1 MSVKLRTSAVTIITS
16 QKLLARGRVPH
27 EIGRV
32 ADEKPR
38 KYSVLVAD
46 DSEDDRFFIER
57 ALRYSTRLQLVG
69 AVPDGAEAI
78 KYLDGQGVYGDRQLW
93 PFPNLFLLDLK
104 MPLKTGFEVLEWLQ
118 KQDFPQF
125 KVVVLSNSALEQDIT
140 RVRNLG
146 VEAFHTKS
154 EKFTELLEVIKS
166 LENYLLG
173 PETAR

>member
-1 MSVKLRTSAVTIITS
+1 MSGKMQSRRRVNKLVEKILACGRTT
-16 QKLLARGRVPH
+16 H

-32 ADEKPR
+32 ADEKNK

-69 AVPDGAEAI
+69 AVADGAEAI

-93 PFPNLFLLDLK
+93 PFPDLFLLDLK
-104 MPLKTGFEVLEWLQ
+104 MPLKNGFEVLEWLQ
-118 KQDFPQF
+118 MQDFPQF
-125 KVVVLSNSALEQDIT
+125 KVVVLTSSALEQDIA

-146 VEAFHTKS
+146 VEAFHSKS
-154 EKFTELLEVIKS
+154 AKFTELLDVVKS

>member
-1 MSVKLRTSAVTIITS
+1 MSGKMRRWRLVINLRK
-16 QKLLARGRVPH
+16 KLLAPGRGPH

-32 ADEKPR
+32 ADEKNK
-38 KYSVLVAD
+38 KYSVLIAD

-69 AVPDGAEAI
+69 AVADGAEAI

-93 PFPNLFLLDLK
+93 PFPDLFLLDLK

-125 KVVVLSNSALEQDIT
+125 KVVVLSNSALEPDIA
-140 RVRNLG
+140 RVRTLG

-154 EKFTELLEVIKS
+154 EKFTELLDVVKS

>member
-1 MSVKLRTSAVTIITS
+1 MR
-16 QKLLARGRVPH
+16 H

-32 ADEKPR
+32 AGDKDR
-38 KYSVLVAD
+38 KYSVLIAD

-57 ALRYSTRLQLVG
+57 ALRYSTRLHLVG

-93 PFPNLFLLDLK
+93 PFPDLFLLDLK
-104 MPLKTGFEVLEWLQ
+104 MPLKNGFEVLEWLQ
-118 KQDFPQF
+118 HKNFPQF
-125 KVVVLSNSALEQDIT
+125 KVVVLTSSALEQDIA
-140 RVRNLG
+140 RVRSLG

-154 EKFTELLEVIKS
+154 EKFTELLEVVKS
-166 LENYLLG
+166 FENYLLG

>member
-1 MSVKLRTSAVTIITS
+1 
-16 QKLLARGRVPH
+16 LLARGVVWR

-32 ADEKPR
+32 PDDRPK

-46 DSEDDRFFIER
+46 DSEDYRFFIER

-69 AVPDGAEAI
+69 AVADGAEAI

-93 PFPNLFLLDLK
+93 PFPDLFLLDLK
-104 MPLKTGFEVLEWLQ
+104 MPLKSGFEVLEWLQ
-118 KQDFPQF
+118 KEEFPQF
-125 KVVVLSNSALEQDIT
+125 KVVVLTNSALEQDIA
-140 RVRNLG
+140 RVRGLG

-154 EKFTELLEVIKS
+154 EKFTELLDVVKS

-173 PETAR
+173 PEAPK